1 MTYPDGLVSFAGN
14 MLVIISLR
22 DSQWE
27 SKNVWG
33 TVYDLGIR

>member
-27 SKNVWG
+27 SKMFEA
-33 TVYDLGIR
+33 LFMI